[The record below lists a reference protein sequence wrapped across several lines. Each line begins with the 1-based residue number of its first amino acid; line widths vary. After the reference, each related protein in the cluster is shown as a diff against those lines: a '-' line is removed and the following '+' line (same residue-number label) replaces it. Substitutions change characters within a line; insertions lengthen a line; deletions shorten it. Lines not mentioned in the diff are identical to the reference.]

1 MRHVLAVLLV
11 VCLAAAG
18 SAWAGHQDPQ
28 KRLTRADNARARAM
42 LVRQA
47 DLPPGFRAQPA
58 STADPHVSCP
68 RSVSEADLTLTGE
81 AEGRRFALGVTSVA
95 SSAEVYRS
103 RRDANAS
110 WRRSNS
116 SAGVAC
122 ARTLLRNGLASQGI
136 RVQSLRRIAFPRV
149 SERTVAYRVHLLART
164 PQGTVALYLDLV
176 ALMHTRAVATV
187 VVGTPFVPPSRSDE
201 LRLARLVAGRMES
214 ALRR

>member
-1 MRHVLAVLLV
+1 MRHVLVVSLV

-18 SAWAGHQDPQ
+18 SAWADHQDPQ
-28 KRLTRADNARARAM
+28 KRLTRADTARARAM

-47 DLPPGFRAQPA
+47 DLPSGFRAQPA
-58 STADPHVSCP
+58 SSADPHVSCP

-103 RRDANAS
+103 RRDASAS

-116 SAGVAC
+116 SAGIAC
-122 ARTLLRNGLASQGI
+122 ARILLRNGLASQGI

-149 SERTVAYRVHLLART
+149 SERTVAYRVHLVAPT
-164 PQGTVALYLDLV
+164 PQGTASLYLDLV
-176 ALMHTRAVATV
+176 ALMRARAVATV

-214 ALRR
+214 AFHR